1 MIGTQTPRILRKQ
14 RKRHLLANRR
24 SDQTSSTRDEES
36 PVIMM
41 VDDQRQRIAAMVVER
56 YKETCNAY
64 TSIELEL
71 AEMNDIYGN
80 NDSVLVPRLIKAA
93 RIVPKILKIK

>member
-1 MIGTQTPRILRKQ
+1 MTIDNQ
-14 RKRHLLANRR
+14 RP
-24 SDQTSSTRDEES
+24 Q
-36 PVIMM
+36 
-41 VDDQRQRIAAMVVER
+41 IAAMVVER

-80 NDSVLVPRLIKAA
+80 DDSVLVPRLIKAA
-93 RIVPKILKIK
+93 RILQKIEGVTFGETITILPGLASDLIVTSSVACCNLTW